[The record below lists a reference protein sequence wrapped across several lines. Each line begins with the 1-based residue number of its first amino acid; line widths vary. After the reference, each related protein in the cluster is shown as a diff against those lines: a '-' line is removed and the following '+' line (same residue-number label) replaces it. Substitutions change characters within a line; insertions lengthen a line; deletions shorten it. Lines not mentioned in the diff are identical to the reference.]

1 MAHVIDI
8 TSKLEAAKP
17 IIKIGEKEYEVNDDK
32 NTVLKM
38 QQGLLTADGQDDQF
52 SHMVKALEA
61 LFGKDQLKE
70 IEQDNPGI
78 TKRVSLIKVLFIS
91 ILAAVEGETYE
102 VVEARFRSE
111 VS

>member
-17 IIKIGEKEYEVNDDK
+17 IIRIGEKDYEIDDNK

-38 QQGLLTADGQDDQF
+38 QQGLLSEDKDQF
-52 SHMVKALEA
+52 SQMIAALEA
-61 LFGKDQLKE
+61 LFGKDKLKE
-70 IEQDNPGI
+70 IEAENPGL
-78 TKRVSLIKVLFIS
+78 TTRVSQIKVLFIS
-91 ILAAVEGETYE
+91 IMAAVEGETYE

>member
-17 IIKIGEKEYEVNDDK
+17 VIKIGDKEYEVNDDK

-38 QQGLLTADGQDDQF
+38 QQGLLSEDEDSFNQ
-52 SHMVKALEA
+52 MVAALEA
-61 LFGKDQLKE
+61 LFGKDKLKE

-78 TKRVSLIKVLFIS
+78 TKRVSLIQVLFKS
-91 ILAAVEGETYE
+91 ILAAVEGVSYE
-102 VVEARFRSE
+102 VVEARFRTEGS
-111 VS
+111 

>member
-17 IIKIGEKEYEVNDDK
+17 IIRIGEKDYEIDDNK

-38 QQGLLTADGQDDQF
+38 QQGLLSEDKDQF
-52 SHMVKALEA
+52 SQMIAALEA

-91 ILAAVEGETYE
+91 ILAAVEGEPYE
-102 VVEARFRSE
+102 VVEGRFRADGG
-111 VS
+111 

>member
-17 IIKIGEKEYEVNDDK
+17 VIKIGNKEYEVNDDK

-38 QQGLLTADGQDDQF
+38 QQGLLSEDEDSFNQ
-52 SHMVKALEA
+52 MVAALEA
-61 LFGKDQLKE
+61 LFGKDKLKE

-78 TKRVSLIKVLFIS
+78 TKRVSLIQVLFKS
-91 ILAAVEGETYE
+91 ILAAVEGVSYE
-102 VVEARFRSE
+102 VVEARFRTEGS
-111 VS
+111 